1 MELSSE
7 TTAGMPLRAD
17 RVKIHFRVLMILWT
31 VAVSGLFIN
40 DALHIWQAAE
50 DLAIAEAR
58 AFLRKDQAVRLW
70 AASHGGVYVPVSA
83 ATPPNPFLAHVP
95 ERNIQTPSG
104 RVLTLMNPAYMV
116 RQVMEHYDSLH
127 SIRGRITGLRHF
139 REETAP
145 DEWETRALVMFEGGS
160 DEVLE
165 FTDTVD
171 GPYLR
176 LMRPLKTEASCLKCH
191 EVQGDRVGT
200 VRGGI
205 SLAVPMDRYLEYR
218 RKELGTHGLSFLA
231 LWLFGFGAIGT
242 AGKRL
247 LRGLRQQDG
256 AEALLRALQNNYRIL
271 IDNSMTGIY
280 ISQDNTIKFANA
292 KFAEIHELSSAEI
305 IGMDSLSLIH
315 PEDRQAVP
323 DVLGRSL
330 RGASF
335 PEEYEV
341 RCTTKSGKVIWV
353 QCRNTVI
360 EHEGRPAIL
369 GNEIDVTRQKQAEIE
384 LKASEELLKRLSG
397 QLLQFQDTERDAL
410 AREFN
415 ENIAQ
420 CLSAVKLRT
429 EAMLQPSEG
438 TPPPVMFDQLRQIVD
453 DLETTVAAVRDMT
466 KRLSPLM
473 VEDIG
478 VIPAIHWLCRSLL
491 STAPG
496 LRIRTDI
503 QAVDSAIPHWLKI
516 DIFRVLEKILSSAV
530 AHGRVSRVKISLK
543 PREGSLKLKIVD
555 DDKDCSPQNPL
566 EGGSE
571 RGVNFVAVRS
581 RVEARGGSVRW
592 GCRLGFGNTV
602 AIVWPLKGEGSSSA
616 SSAATPAISGK
627 RR

>member
-1 MELSSE
+1 MRLSNE
-7 TTAGMPLRAD
+7 TTGGMPVRAD

-31 VAVSGLFIN
+31 VAVSGVFIN
-40 DALHIWQAAE
+40 DALHIRQTAE

-58 AFLRKDQAVRLW
+58 AYLSKDQATRLW

-83 ATPPNPFLAHVP
+83 ATPPNPFLVHVP
-95 ERNIQTPSG
+95 ERDIHTPSG
-104 RVLTLMNPAYMV
+104 RPLTLMNPAYMV

-145 DEWETRALVMFEGGS
+145 DEWETRALLSFEGGR
-160 DEVLE
+160 DEALE
-165 FTDTVD
+165 FTDTAG

-176 LMRPLKTEASCLKCH
+176 LMRPLKTEESCLKCH
-191 EVQGDRVGT
+191 GVQGDLVGSI
-200 VRGGI
+200 RGGI
-205 SLAVPMDRYLEYR
+205 SLSAPIGRYLEYR
-218 RKELGTHGLSFLA
+218 RKEIATHGLSFLA
-231 LWLFGFGAIGT
+231 LWLFGFGAIGS
-242 AGKRL
+242 AGRRL
-247 LRGLRQQDG
+247 LRGLREQDS
-256 AEALLRALQNNYRIL
+256 AEALLRALQNNYRTL

-292 KFAEIHELSSAEI
+292 KFAEIHEYSPHEI
-305 IGMDSLSLIH
+305 VGMDSLSLVH
-315 PEDRQAVP
+315 AEDRHTVP

-330 RGASF
+330 RGEGF

-353 QCRNTVI
+353 QRRNTVI
-360 EHEGRPAIL
+360 EHDGRPAIL
-369 GNEIDVTRQKQAEIE
+369 GNEIDVTRQKQAEME
-384 LKASEELLKRLSG
+384 LKASEDLLKRLSG
-397 QLLQFQDTERDAL
+397 QLLQFQDAERNTL

-429 EAMLQPSEG
+429 EAMLQPDAG
-438 TPPPVMFDQLRQIVD
+438 DAPTVMLGQLKQMID

-478 VIPAIHWLCRSLL
+478 VIPAIQYLCRSLL
-491 STAPG
+491 HAAPG

-503 QAVDSAIPHWLKI
+503 QADESVIPLWLKT
-516 DIFRVLEKILSSAV
+516 DIFRVLEKILTSAV
-530 AHGRVSRVKISLK
+530 AQGRASRVKISLK
-543 PREGSLKLKIVD
+543 PREDSLKLKIVD
-555 DDKDCSPQNPL
+555 DDQDCSPQSPL
-566 EGGSE
+566 EGGFE
-571 RGVNFVAVRS
+571 RGVDFVAVRS

-592 GCRLGFGNTV
+592 TCRPGSGN
-602 AIVWPLKGEGSSSA
+602 AMALIWPLKGV
-616 SSAATPAISGK
+616 
-627 RR
+627 

>member
-95 ERNIQTPSG
+95 ERDIHTPSG

-160 DEVLE
+160 DEALE

-205 SLAVPMDRYLEYR
+205 SLAVPMGRYLEYR

-242 AGKRL
+242 AGRRL
-247 LRGLRQQDG
+247 LRGLRQQDC
-256 AEALLRALQNNYRIL
+256 AEASLRALQSNYRTL

-292 KFAEIHELSSAEI
+292 KFAEIHEFNPSEI
-305 IGMDSLSLIH
+305 IGKDSLSLVH

-330 RGASF
+330 RGEGF

-353 QCRNTVI
+353 QRRNTVI
-360 EHEGRPAIL
+360 DHEGRPAIL
-369 GNEIDVTRQKQAEIE
+369 GNEIDVTRQKRAEME

-397 QLLQFQDTERDAL
+397 QLLQFQDAERDAL

-429 EAMLQPSEG
+429 EAMLQPDAGDAPS
-438 TPPPVMFDQLRQIVD
+438 VMLGQLKQMID
-453 DLETTVAAVRDMT
+453 DLETTVAAVRVMT

-478 VIPAIHWLCRSLL
+478 VIPAIQYLCRSLRHA
-491 STAPG
+491 APG

-503 QAVDSAIPHWLKI
+503 QADESVIPLWLKT
-516 DIFRVLEKILSSAV
+516 DIFRVLEKILSSAITQ
-530 AHGRVSRVKISLK
+530 GRASRVKISLK
-543 PREGSLKLKIVD
+543 PGAGALKLKILD
-555 DDKDCSPQNPL
+555 DDIDCSQKMPL
-566 EGGSE
+566 EDGSQ
-571 RGVNFVAVRS
+571 RGMAFVAVRS
-581 RVEARGGSVRW
+581 RVEARGGTLRW
-592 GCRLGFGNTV
+592 GCRFGYGNAV
-602 AIVWPLKGEGSSSA
+602 AIVWPLKA
-616 SSAATPAISGK
+616 V
-627 RR
+627 